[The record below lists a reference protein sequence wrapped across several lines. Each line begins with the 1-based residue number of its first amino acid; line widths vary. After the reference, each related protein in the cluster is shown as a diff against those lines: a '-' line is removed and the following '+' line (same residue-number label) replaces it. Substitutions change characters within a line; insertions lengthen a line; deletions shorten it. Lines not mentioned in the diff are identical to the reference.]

1 MIELKNVSKRFTNV
15 QAVKNLSFTA
25 REGEIF
31 GLLGPNGAGKSTTIR
46 MILGIY
52 LPDSGEV
59 FFNGQRIVEKDKN
72 RIGYLPEERGLYK
85 QLTVNKVLLYLAELK
100 GKKRRESQP
109 RIDTLLEQM
118 ELSAWKERKVEEL
131 SKGMMQKIQFI
142 ATIAHDPEIIFMDEP
157 FSGLDPVNSDFLL
170 ELILGLK
177 KEGKTVL
184 LSTHSMDQAERLCDR
199 ILLMDRGS
207 EGISGTLEEIKTKYG
222 RRTVKVEFDGDGEF
236 IATLPQAASVRLFP
250 RWAELELKPGIET
263 NELLRVLLE
272 RVSIQKFEISAPSL
286 HSIFVRELGKAKDK
300 GGDGNE

>member
-1 MIELKNVSKRFTNV
+1 
-15 QAVKNLSFTA
+15 
-25 REGEIF
+25 
-31 GLLGPNGAGKSTTIR
+31 
-46 MILGIY
+46 
-52 LPDSGEV
+52 
-59 FFNGQRIVEKDKN
+59 
-72 RIGYLPEERGLYK
+72 
-85 QLTVNKVLLYLAELK
+85 
-100 GKKRRESQP
+100 
-109 RIDTLLEQM
+109 M